1 MSDSSDDLE
10 AFFHLMSD
18 VKPLTQD
25 RIEERKKPSEQKD
38 FQAKRAAAQAL
49 SELEID
55 GLSLNFAPMLKPED
69 FIEFKQDGV
78 QDSVYR
84 KLRLGK
90 YEIQARLDLHKKTL
104 KQAREDM
111 IRFLHQCQQLDIRTL
126 IIVHGK
132 GKRSNPP
139 ALLKS
144 YVAYWLENIS
154 DVLCCHT
161 ALKQHGGTGAVYVL
175 LKKSVTQKQEN
186 RERHLN
192 HRSG

>member
-1 MSDSSDDLE
+1 
-10 AFFHLMSD
+10 
-18 VKPLTQD
+18 
-25 RIEERKKPSEQKD
+25 
-38 FQAKRAAAQAL
+38 
-49 SELEID
+49 
-55 GLSLNFAPMLKPED
+55 MLKPED